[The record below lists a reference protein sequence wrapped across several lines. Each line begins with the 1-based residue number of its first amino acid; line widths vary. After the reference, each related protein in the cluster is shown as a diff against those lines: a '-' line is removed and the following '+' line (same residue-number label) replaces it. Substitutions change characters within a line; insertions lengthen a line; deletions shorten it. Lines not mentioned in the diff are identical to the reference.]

1 MDEKVFYK
9 RCFDETQLICLNK
22 EETKTTMK
30 EVYEEICAIHAN
42 RHMMAWRIQRSGYF

>member
-1 MDEKVFYK
+1 
-9 RCFDETQLICLNK
+9 
-22 EETKTTMK
+22 MK